1 MPFSLR
7 LDSTTE
13 GKIRRIART
22 TGLSKSAVVREA
34 VAQYEVAPKPT
45 AAGADATALDRLR
58 AVVGL
63 VDMGGAQLST
73 DTHAKYRASLA
84 AKVRDRRSR

>member
-7 LDSTTE
+7 LDSRTE

-34 VAQYEVAPKPT
+34 VEQYGNAPKPAA
-45 AAGADATALDRLR
+45 AAGETALDRLR

-63 VDMGGAQLST
+63 VDTGGAELST

-84 AKVRDRRSR
+84 TKHRDRRPR

>member
-7 LDSTTE
+7 LDAGTE

-22 TGLSKSAVVREA
+22 TGLSTSAVVREA
-34 VAQYEVAPKPT
+34 VEQYEIAPKP
-45 AAGADATALDRLR
+45 AAGAGETALDRLR

-63 VDMGGAQLST
+63 VDTAGAELST

-84 AKVRDRRSR
+84 RTVRDRRPR